1 MLFRETGT
9 RSAHRMNTAGLKA
22 NHLSQNPLS
31 DLLQSRCSILHVEH
45 RHPPAPLQPV
55 TMAHRVAA
63 ARAAADMEALSPRDV
78 NAQRIPSHKISDLKT
93 KTVAQLRAVKD
104 KEHPPPPPPEV
115 TEPCSVDQPD
125 GAVYQVGKLLGKGGF
140 AICYSAQLAPTKKKY
155 ALKIVKSRMPPK
167 MEQKFQTE
175 LQIHSKM
182 RHKNVV
188 HFLRAFS
195 FDSCTYLV
203 LELCNNGSLMDMV
216 KRRKG
221 LTEPEVRF
229 YSVQIA
235 GAIKYMHGKGIIHRD
250 LKMGNIFLDGQMNA
264 KIGDFGLAALLVTGR
279 DMQTIRRTTL
289 CGTPNYIAPEILEK
303 GRKGHDHMV
312 DIWSLG
318 IIMFAMLTSKPP
330 FQSSTTD
337 EIYRRA
343 RERDYEWPTAEAS
356 QKFISEEAK
365 DVVATMLQEADRR
378 PDPDVIVQHPFFI
391 SGYMP
396 TEADMSARLREVP
409 PERQEFYATRMS
421 SSVQSQSYRNLKEM
435 CRECCVGP
443 WSPVQVIHTQIWKE
457 MAAEEKAGLTPVI
470 PLADNLV
477 YRPFSDYV
485 SEQQQ
490 LRKKHASSISSY
502 SAQPTSTSTSEER
515 PASSTQIAPAA
526 QKPLAGLLRQ
536 PPQSFAAQQ
545 RAQNKP
551 AASATSVLRTK
562 LPAEAMPSTSQ
573 TTRTRPR
580 QDPVPEKA
588 PRDDA
593 PESSSKTTRSSVMR
607 TNLPSARSAPSL
619 QVVERA
625 ANMAADASHPV
636 PVSRK
641 RHSSGSIRSAT
652 LFSPLEQAEDVSGSH
667 PDLILNRLKRLQA
680 ELERALNSRTM
691 AIISSKTVTPPHPY
705 VVVKWVDYTNK
716 FGLGYIL
723 NDGSVGC
730 ILRDIPTTDGNK
742 SAVLPPAGVFIR
754 AAEEHILRRQDESY
768 SDRNQ
773 PIPMMQSIKF
783 FENNGERG
791 LAEVSVSPEQF
802 RVAVGEDGTAGK
814 MSPGK
819 DIYQH
824 RKRERII
831 LWKKFANYMIAY
843 GRDETAPAG
852 GATGGSGVMS
862 PGQRDTQAE
871 LVTFY
876 QRFGDVG
883 CWSFCDGH
891 LQFNFPDHTKIVL
904 DPTGTWCHFWHL
916 PQEAAE
922 SLAATGTIGAAALDD
937 RATLSYPLQTL
948 LNFQAKPSASRS
960 ARSTTSR
967 RRPEIDPEMQG
978 IPAANDFRHK
988 IEFIKDV
995 VKEWVANGGLG
1006 NSSMSRES
1014 RLRWTGF
1021 RETVHATIP
1030 QKHVWVT
1037 IGARWGDQRLST
1049 FVDPRKPWE
1058 LGEDVDSSAKR

>member
-1 MLFRETGT
+1 
-9 RSAHRMNTAGLKA
+9 
-22 NHLSQNPLS
+22 
-31 DLLQSRCSILHVEH
+31 
-45 RHPPAPLQPV
+45 
-55 TMAHRVAA
+55 
-63 ARAAADMEALSPRDV
+63 MEALSPRDA
-78 NAQRIPSHKISDLKT
+78 NAQRLPKAAEVKS
-93 KTVAQLRAVKD
+93 KTVAQLRAAKD
-104 KEHPPPPPPEV
+104 KEHPPPPPPHV
-115 TEPCSVDQPD
+115 TEPCSSDRPD
-125 GAVYQVGKLLGKGGF
+125 GAVYQVGRLLGKGGF
-140 AICYSAQLAPTKKKY
+140 AICYSAQQVSTKQKH

-188 HFLRAFS
+188 QFLRAFS

-250 LKMGNIFLDGQMNA
+250 LKMGNIFLDARMSA
-264 KIGDFGLAALLVTGR
+264 KIGDFGLAALVVTGR

-303 GRKGHDHMV
+303 GKKGHDHMV

-343 RERDYEWPTAEAS
+343 RERDYEWPTADAS
-356 QKFISEEAK
+356 QKYISQEAK
-365 DVVATMLQEADRR
+365 EVVATMLEDADRR
-378 PDPDVIVQHPFFI
+378 PDPDAIVQHPFFTL
-391 SGYMP
+391 GYMP
-396 TEADMSARLREVP
+396 TEADLSPRLRELP
-409 PERQEFYATRMS
+409 PERQEFYTTRMGS
-421 SSVQSQSYRNLKEM
+421 SMQAQSYRNLKDM

-443 WSPVQVIHTQIWKE
+443 WTQVQLIHTQIWKE
-457 MAAEEKAGLTPVI
+457 MAAEEKAGLTPAI
-470 PLADNLV
+470 PLAENLV
-477 YRPFSDYV
+477 YRPFEEIV
-485 SEQQQ
+485 KEQQKI
-490 LRKKHASSISSY
+490 RTKYASSIVSHSLLPAAY
-502 SAQPTSTSTSEER
+502 SEDPLA
-515 PASSTQIAPAA
+515 STQKAA
-526 QKPLAGLLRQ
+526 AVGLLRQ

-545 RAQNKP
+545 RAQNRPLTVVPKARPKP
-551 AASATSVLRTK
+551 LVEAAAPQPPQVSRVRS
-562 LPAEAMPSTSQ
+562 
-573 TTRTRPR
+573 R
-580 QDPVPEKA
+580 QDAAPATASKEVPERTAK
-588 PRDDA
+588 
-593 PESSSKTTRSSVMR
+593 SMRSSVR
-607 TNLPSARSAPSL
+607 TTLPSARSAPSL
-619 QVVERA
+619 QVAERA
-625 ANMAADASHPV
+625 AAIASDP
-636 PVSRK
+636 PASLK
-641 RHSSGSIRSAT
+641 RFSSSDSIRPTT
-652 LFSPLEQAEDVSGSH
+652 LFSPDEKTDEMSGTKPDV
-667 PDLILNRLKRLQA
+667 ILDRLRRLQT

-691 AIISSKTVTPPHPY
+691 AIISSKTVTPPHPH

-730 ILRDIPTTDGNK
+730 ILRDVPTTEGVK
-742 SAVLPPAGVFIR
+742 TAMLPPAGVFIR
-754 AAEEHILRRQDESY
+754 GAEKHILRRQDESY
-768 SDRNQ
+768 PDRSQ
-773 PIPMMQSIKF
+773 PIPMTEPIKF
-783 FENNGERG
+783 FENNGEGG

-814 MSPGK
+814 MNPGK

-843 GRDETAPAG
+843 GRDEAAPAEE
-852 GATGGSGVMS
+852 AEAAGVMS
-862 PGQRDTQAE
+862 PGRRDTTAE

-883 CWSFCDGH
+883 CWVFCDGH

-904 DPTGTWCHFWHL
+904 DATGTWCHFWHL

-922 SLAATGTIGAAALDD
+922 RLATTGTIGAAALDD
-937 RATLSYPLQTL
+937 RATLTYPLQTL
-948 LNFQAKPSASRS
+948 LNFQSKPSAARS
-960 ARSTTSR
+960 ARASTSR

-978 IPAANDFRHK
+978 IPAANDFRRK
-988 IEFIKDV
+988 VEFIRNV
-995 VKEWVANGGLG
+995 VREWVANEGLG
-1006 NSSMSRES
+1006 NSSMSRET

-1021 RETVHATIP
+1021 RETVNATIP

-1049 FVDPRKPWE
+1049 YVDPRKPWE
-1058 LGEDVDSSAKR
+1058 LGDEVDGSKR